1 MSKIVFIKKIK
12 RTEQVDPKKI
22 FDIIDVPI
30 DKLLDDKDNKKEKNT
45 WHTQTHH

>member
-12 RTEQVDPKKI
+12 KPEQIDPKKI

-30 DKLLDDKDNKKEKNT
+30 DELLNDKDNKKEKNT
-45 WHTQTHH
+45 CHTQIHR